1 MNTIE
6 DQSIAIAGLLQCA
19 RLIHQLA
26 YTGKV
31 EHERI
36 LATQIRSLFN
46 FDPKDTADTF
56 GGVHELNL
64 GFETF
69 LKLLSG
75 GDRQPSD
82 TEMIRYSVNL
92 INVTK
97 AFLNEPDM
105 VKKVFTRLEALK
117 PALTDHGVDDGL
129 MTDINQLYRETISNL
144 PVRVV
149 INGEKRY
156 LEEPRISNQIR
167 SLLLAAIRATVLW
180 RQVGGNRWSLVL
192 KRGKYLAAA
201 RQLSIGHN

>member
-6 DQSIAIAGLLQCA
+6 DQSIAIAGILQCC

-26 YTGKV
+26 YMGKV
-31 EHERI
+31 EHEHA
-36 LATQIRSLFN
+36 LATNIRSLFS

-75 GDRQPSD
+75 ADRQPSD
-82 TEMIRYSVNL
+82 TEMIRYAVNL

-97 AFLNEPDM
+97 VFLNEPEM
-105 VKKVFTRLEALK
+105 VKKVFARLETLK
-117 PALTDHGVDDGL
+117 PSLTEHGVDDGL
-129 MTDINQLYRETISNL
+129 MTDLNQLYRETISNL
-144 PVRVV
+144 PVRIV
-149 INGEKRY
+149 INGEKRF
-156 LEEPRISNQIR
+156 LEEPRVSNQIR

-192 KRGKYLAAA
+192 RRAKYLDAA
-201 RQLSIGHN
+201 RKLSIGHT